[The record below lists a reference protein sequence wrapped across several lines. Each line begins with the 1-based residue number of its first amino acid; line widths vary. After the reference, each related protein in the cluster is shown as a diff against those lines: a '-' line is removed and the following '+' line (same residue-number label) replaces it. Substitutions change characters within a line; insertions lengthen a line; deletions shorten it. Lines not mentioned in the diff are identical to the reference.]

1 MPDSSWFGLT
11 AEDREMARRLPVRE
25 FVDALISGDRP
36 RARAAA
42 LDTFQATNSR
52 TAVFADLV
60 HPAAHQIGE
69 LWYMGQIGVA
79 VEHLATATAS
89 AIIEELPATPSPQ
102 PVRSGTRCLL
112 AAVGE
117 EQHDIGLRVI
127 QLALEDDGWSVEQ
140 LGGQTPVDDAVA
152 LIEERRPDLIG
163 LSGSYLPSVRPI
175 REAVRRA
182 QVLSIPVLV
191 GGPAFIRMP
200 ELWRRVGASGYAVDA
215 RMAVVLA
222 RKLDRQ

>member
-1 MPDSSWFGLT
+1 V
-11 AEDREMARRLPVRE
+11 ARRLPVRE
-25 FVDALISGDRP
+25 FVDALINGDKP
-36 RARAAA
+36 RARTVARET
-42 LDTFQATNSR
+42 LHATNSR

-89 AIIEELPATPSPQ
+89 AVIEELPPTPSLQ
-102 PVRSGTRCLL
+102 PVRSGTSCLL

-140 LGGQTPVDDAVA
+140 LGGQTPLAETVA
-152 LIEERRPDLIG
+152 LIDKRRPDLIG

-182 QVLSIPVLV
+182 QDLSIPVLV

-200 ELWRRVGASGYAVDA
+200 ELWRRVGASGYAIDA

-222 RKLDRQ
+222 RKLVGQ